1 MVVPL
6 TGVASLPSPW
16 RQEKTATEPTPADR
30 ISSTRWEPPSTGVTC
45 CWCVF
50 NQNESSADQVSRNLF
65 IHPSINRSDRYSE
78 ALPCCLFGISLGK
91 WRVVWI
97 WVAGQERENW
107 LCDWISGSRR
117 REFHWEGSQA
127 ARLMPPTPPTTA
139 RDGIMESQVCVD
151 REIGTG

>member
-1 MVVPL
+1 ML
-6 TGVASLPSPW
+6 W
-16 RQEKTATEPTPADR
+16 
-30 ISSTRWEPPSTGVTC
+30 VTC
-45 CWCVF
+45 CTCVF
-50 NQNESSADQVSRNLF
+50 NQNQVSRNLF
-65 IHPSINRSDRYSE
+65 IHPSINRSDRFSE

-139 RDGIMESQVCVD
+139 RDGIMESQVCGPRD
-151 REIGTG
+151 RDGIIAILLGHRKCLFVFLWSSKMVGIQIPF